1 MRHLLKTVT
10 ATVQTSGRRFAAK
23 STSSTR
29 HLEEAAFIV
38 ERMVPPIVNNQL
50 HEHVKD
56 LATKGE
62 LRAAEVRLTERMDS
76 QAGVL
81 SAQIKQQGEVIKQT
95 EVRLTDQMGKQ
106 AAVLTERM
114 DAQAG
119 VLSAQIKQ
127 QGGVIKQTEAR
138 LTDQIDKQSATLT
151 SLFRSEINSSS
162 NKTMNNFRQM
172 HQDSLR
178 QIIGLV
184 IAGCSAVAA
193 IVTASEAGLFSGKS
207 TASDEGRPIASA
219 APNAGL

>member
-50 HEHVKD
+50 QEHVKD

-81 SAQIKQQGEVIKQT
+81 SAQIKQQG
-95 EVRLTDQMGKQ
+95 
-106 AAVLTERM
+106 
-114 DAQAG
+114 
-119 VLSAQIKQ
+119 
-127 QGGVIKQTEAR
+127 GVIKQTEAR
-138 LTDQIDKQSATLT
+138 LTDQIDKQSAILT

-178 QIIGLV
+178 QTIGLV

-207 TASDEGRPIASA
+207 TASSEESPVVNA
-219 APNAGL
+219 APKAGL

>member
-95 EVRLTDQMGKQ
+95 EVRLTDAIGTQ
-106 AAVLTERM
+106 AENL
-114 DAQAG
+114 Q
-119 VLSAQIKQ
+119 
-127 QGGVIKQTEAR
+127 QTEVR

-193 IVTASEAGLFSGKS
+193 IATASEAGLFSRKS
-207 TASDEGRPIASA
+207 TASSEESPVVNA
-219 APNAGL
+219 APKAGL